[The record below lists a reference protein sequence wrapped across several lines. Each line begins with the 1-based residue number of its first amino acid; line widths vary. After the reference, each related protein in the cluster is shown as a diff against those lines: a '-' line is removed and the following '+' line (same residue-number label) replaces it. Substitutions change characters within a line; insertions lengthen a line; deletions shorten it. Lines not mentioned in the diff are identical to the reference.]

1 MGPRYRRIERE
12 LASRIR
18 RGELGPGAVVPS
30 EHQLCAQYRVSIT
43 TARRALL
50 ELTRRGLIYRQA
62 GVGSFVADPARSAR
76 LCLVFA
82 GFEPARWRSSA
93 SSMGEMI
100 GGVSD
105 TVWRHDCALEL
116 VRTDEP
122 LGLDLLVALTEQRR
136 VDGLLVRVAGNVEE
150 EHAAFL
156 EERAFPH
163 VFVRR
168 YTPGRWMSAV
178 VPAEDVGARLAV
190 AHLARHGH
198 TRIALISAMGDM
210 VLTRDLERGYRA
222 AVAAHGLERDE
233 RLVALADRYDAE
245 QGRELALELLRLPRG
260 RRPTAVLV
268 DGLMAPGAYEAAREV
283 GLAIPGDLAVIA
295 HGEAPDA
302 RALRPALSAIRASQY
317 ECGRVGAE
325 TLLDLILGRAS
336 AGRVVYVEPTLDIRD
351 SCGEHGERDMG
362 DGHGAEAGVKVVG
375 RRRRSPTERAAE
387 QAGR

>member
-18 RGELGPGAVVPS
+18 RGELEPGAVVPS
-30 EHQLCAQYRVSIT
+30 EHQLCAQYRVSVT

-50 ELTRRGLIYRQA
+50 ELTRQGLIYRQA

-82 GFEPARWRSSA
+82 GFEPTRWRNSA
-93 SSMGEMI
+93 SSMGELI

-105 TVWRHDCALEL
+105 AVWRHDCALEL
-116 VRTDEP
+116 VRMDEP
-122 LGLDLLVALTEQRR
+122 LGVELLADLTEQRK
-136 VDGLLVRVAGNVEE
+136 VDGLLVRVAGNVVE
-150 EHAAFL
+150 EHVAFL

-163 VFVRR
+163 VFLRR
-168 YTPGRWMSAV
+168 YTPGRRMSAV

-198 TRIALISAMGDM
+198 TRIALMSAMAEM

-233 RLVALADRYDAE
+233 GLVAIADRYEAE
-245 QGRELALELLRLPRG
+245 QGRELALRLLRQARR
-260 RRPTAVLV
+260 RRPTAIVV
-268 DGLMAPGAYEAAREV
+268 DALMSPGVYEAARETGV
-283 GLAIPGDLAVIA
+283 SIPTDLAVIA

-302 RALRPALSAIRASQY
+302 RSLRPVLSAIRGSHY

-325 TLLDLILGRAS
+325 TLLDLTLGRAHEP
-336 AGRVVYVEPTLDIRD
+336 GVVYLEPTLDIRE
-351 SCGEHGERDMG
+351 SCGTHDGQEPRNEHTTEVNESAPSRT
-362 DGHGAEAGVKVVG
+362 AA
-375 RRRRSPTERAAE
+375 RRRRSPLE
-387 QAGR
+387 QVQK